1 MTRPIV
7 VAFTGKR
14 GSGKSEAAR
23 VLVSKLG
30 FRELKF
36 ADPLKNMLRAMYAT
50 CGVDAETV
58 ERKLEGDLKE
68 VPCDWLMGKTPRF
81 AMQTLG
87 TEWRDMINT
96 QLWSE
101 MFKKAVL
108 SGNLGE
114 RIVCSDYRF
123 KHEGAILDELGAV
136 KYRIVRPT
144 ANAVSDEASKHAS
157 ETEIDNIPT
166 DFDIINDRDIGDLQV
181 AVLDLVIDGMQISGI
196 NVFPTR
202 WPEGGCMD
210 STNHHPVGT
219 LNDREAVVMRSG

>member
-1 MTRPIV
+1 MTTPIV

-23 VLVSKLG
+23 VLVEKLG

-36 ADPLKNMLRAMYAT
+36 ADQLKNMLRAMYQT
-50 CGVDAETV
+50 CGVDVNTV
-58 ERKLEGDLKE
+58 ERKIEGDLKE
-68 VPCDWLMGKTPRF
+68 VPCEWLMGKTPRY

-87 TEWRDMINT
+87 TEWRNMINT

-101 MFKKAVL
+101 MFRKAVL
-108 SGNLGE
+108 SGNLGD

-123 KHEGAILDELGAV
+123 EHEGVILDELGAV

-144 ANAVSDEASKHAS
+144 ADAVSDKASQHAS
-157 ETEIDNIPT
+157 ETELDNIPT
-166 DFDIINDRDIGDLQV
+166 DFDIINDRSIGDLQV
-181 AVLDLVIDGMQISGI
+181 SVLELVMDGMKISGI

-202 WPEGGCMD
+202 YPEGGCMSKPLD
-210 STNHHPVGT
+210 EDWFKHNHQTVRI
-219 LNDREAVVMRSG
+219 D